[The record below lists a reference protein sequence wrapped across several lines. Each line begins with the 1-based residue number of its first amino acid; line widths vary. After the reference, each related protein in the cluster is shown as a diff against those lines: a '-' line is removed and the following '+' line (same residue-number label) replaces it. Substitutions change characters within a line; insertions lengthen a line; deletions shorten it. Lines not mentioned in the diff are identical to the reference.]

1 MNAYVNSELCESI
14 DEGMMYEFI
23 PARFVQPEP
32 TVLYSLEPI
41 GTGTPFVESLAS
53 YLVRLSG
60 AHMLPLSVMLRHV
73 IAPHL
78 PKNNHNLNHDI
89 GKQSIVTNMNGIGED
104 ACTMVGILEKLTG
117 RTNLVQLTML
127 PFLNLLPKYNLQD
140 QSSSWCPYCFYQ
152 QRESGQL
159 VYSPLLWN
167 LKMVTKCP
175 LHNCFLWKKCPHCKT
190 KQPVIGAQS
199 VVGYCNR
206 CKAWLGIQPNRPC
219 TADAGESNFFVRLFK
234 WQHAVGYS
242 RRQPTFPSMLEYLT
256 GSQVKKQDVASL
268 GKLLHLPEPLINE
281 LLIEGMLPSLGV
293 VFWIAKVFKI
303 DPLDILTK
311 SGEEMAAKDIEAA
324 SKTDF
329 SAFDQNRINW
339 KQLEGLLR
347 DVASGKASVMRVE
360 DIARVY
366 RCSSEK
372 IFLRY
377 PELCEKVV
385 NRILKHG

>member
-1 MNAYVNSELCESI
+1 
-14 DEGMMYEFI
+14 
-23 PARFVQPEP
+23 
-32 TVLYSLEPI
+32 
-41 GTGTPFVESLAS
+41 
-53 YLVRLSG
+53 
-60 AHMLPLSVMLRHV
+60 
-73 IAPHL
+73 
-78 PKNNHNLNHDI
+78 
-89 GKQSIVTNMNGIGED
+89 
-104 ACTMVGILEKLTG
+104 
-117 RTNLVQLTML
+117 
-127 PFLNLLPKYNLQD
+127 
-140 QSSSWCPYCFYQ
+140 
-152 QRESGQL
+152 
-159 VYSPLLWN
+159 
-167 LKMVTKCP
+167 
-175 LHNCFLWKKCPHCKT
+175 
-190 KQPVIGAQS
+190 
-199 VVGYCNR
+199 
-206 CKAWLGIQPNRPC
+206 
-219 TADAGESNFFVRLFK
+219 
-234 WQHAVGYS
+234 
-242 RRQPTFPSMLEYLT
+242 MLEYLT